1 MTVVAVFTVPA
12 WQCTLMEPD
21 DGSDEDAVCGMVI
34 SEHDRKFVNNAF
46 RAHLHHV
53 HDIPIS
59 LLPEDDSF
67 AGFGV
72 ATGELRCARTLRW
85 V

>member
-1 MTVVAVFTVPA
+1 MTIVAVFTVPA
-12 WQCTLMEPD
+12 WQCVLIEPD
-21 DGSDEDAVCGMVI
+21 DGSDDDAECGMVI
-34 SEHDRKFVNNAF
+34 SEHDRKFANDAF

-59 LLPEDDSF
+59 LLPEDSSGF
-67 AGFGV
+67 VGFGV
-72 ATGELRCARTLRW
+72 ATAELRCQRTRW